1 MNIEQLA
8 ERLRPWMQ
16 VDTWHTTHPMDSK
29 RFHQALNSVFSEFG
43 ASISYDDFKDAMVY
57 LSETLPSGKLE
68 KNYLKKTIERYASNA
83 ETIFGY
89 LYDTKI

>member
-8 ERLRPWMQ
+8 EKLKPWMR
-16 VDTWHTTHPMDSK
+16 VETWHTTHPMDTK
-29 RFHQALNSVFSEFG
+29 RFHTALDSAFSAFG
-43 ASISYDDFKDAMVY
+43 VSISYDDFKDAMEY

-68 KNYLKKTIERYASNA
+68 KGYLEKAIERYASNA
-83 ETIFGY
+83 ETISGY